1 MNPGENK
8 TEMSVIENIKKIVI
22 DVFEIDDQELTPKG
36 DFVDEYDAD
45 SLAALELLFR
55 IDRELN
61 VKIPENVI
69 PEINC
74 LDDLIAAYR
83 QAETPK

>member
-8 TEMSVIENIKKIVI
+8 TEMSVIENIKKIVV

-45 SLAALELLFR
+45 SLAALELLSR

-74 LDDLIAAYR
+74 LDDLIAAYQ